1 MTQDA
6 SDPEPTTPAFPH
18 RLPDGQWMFDWFSP
32 HEFTAHACTR
42 MIHQE
47 KSPFQE
53 IRILQTR
60 DYGRCLVLSGEVQS
74 YEADEFI
81 YHEALVHPALLLHP
95 GPRRVLVVG
104 GGEGATLR
112 EVLRHASVDEAVM
125 VDLDPRVVEAARAH
139 LDTFHAGAFED
150 PRTRLEFGD
159 GRAFMERDGP
169 DYDAVFVDIN
179 NPLEESPSR
188 RLFTREFYAAVR
200 RRLAPGGVVVLQ
212 AGAATPL
219 SLACPGTLVQTL
231 RSVLPRVHVGL
242 AYIPSFTANWTFIL
256 GGEDIQAPLDLS
268 VEEVDQCLEARLTSG
283 LRFYDGPTHQR
294 MFLLPRYVRE
304 GLEEARPISTD
315 DRPLVERYPGY
326 TP

>member
-1 MTQDA
+1 
-6 SDPEPTTPAFPH
+6 
-18 RLPDGQWMFDWFSP
+18 MFDWFSP
-32 HEFTAHACTR
+32 FEFTAHACTR
-42 MIHQE
+42 ILHQE
-47 KSPFQE
+47 KSPYQE

-60 DYGRCLVLSGEVQS
+60 DYGRCLVLSDEVQS

-125 VDLDPRVVEAARAH
+125 VDLDSRVVEASRAH
-139 LDTFHAGAFED
+139 LDTFHAGAFEN

-159 GRAFMERDGP
+159 GRAFLERDGRKF
-169 DYDAVFVDIN
+169 DAVFLDIN

-188 RLFTREFYAAVR
+188 RLFTREFYTAVR

-219 SLACPGTLVQTL
+219 SLTCPATLAQTL
-231 RSVLPRVHVGL
+231 GSVLPRVHVGL
-242 AYIPSFTANWTFIL
+242 AFIPSFCANWTFVL
-256 GGEDIQAPLDLS
+256 GGEDVLAPLDLS
-268 VEEVDQCLEARLTSG
+268 AGEVDRRLEARLTST
-283 LRFYDGPTHQR
+283 LRYYDGPTHHR

-304 GLEEARPISTD
+304 GLEEARPLSTD